1 MNAGYLDINN
11 IEALGKDYAI
21 CVGTF
26 DGVHMGHQELVKR
39 AKSLGLKLA
48 ILLIFSID
56 NVMKKHAKDGLL
68 MSIADRTEVFT
79 DLGASALIYIDL
91 DEKMRSLSPQAFVEN
106 VLMPLNVNT
115 VIVGDDFRFGSEA
128 KGNVETLKTL
138 AAGQFNVEVVEP
150 VLYSRK
156 RRVSTT
162 RVKRLISQGRVNEA
176 SVLLTR
182 PYKITGIITRGFG
195 LGSKIGYATANILL
209 DYHYFIPKRGIYF
222 VEVELQGKNYYGMCN
237 IGIHPTI
244 NKLAKSIIEVHLF
257 DFNRLVYDEV
267 INISFLNY
275 LRPEEKFPNIESL
288 VAQIDQ
294 DKEHCLKLIE
304 EIQQNNH
311 N

>member
-26 DGVHMGHQELVKR
+26 DGVHMGHQELVNR

-79 DLGASALIYIDL
+79 ELGASALIYIDL
-91 DEKMRSLSPQAFVEN
+91 DERMRTLSPQAFIDK
-106 VLMPLNVNT
+106 VLKPLNVSA
-115 VIVGDDFRFGSEA
+115 VIVGDDFRFGAEA
-128 KGNVETLKTL
+128 KGNVETLKQL
-138 AAGQFNVEVVEP
+138 SKGHFDVEVVEA

-162 RVKRLISQGRVNEA
+162 RVKRLITQGRIEEA
-176 SVLLTR
+176 NVLLTR

-209 DYHYFIPKRGIYF
+209 DYHYFMPKRGIYL
-222 VEVELQGKNYYGMCN
+222 VEVVLRGQKHYGMCN
-237 IGIHPTI
+237 IGVHPTI
-244 NKLAKSIIEVHLF
+244 NKLSKPIIEVHLF
-257 DFNRLVYDEV
+257 DFNEQIYDEV
-267 INISFLNY
+267 ITISFLNY
-275 LRPEEKFPNIESL
+275 LRNEEKFENIEVL

-294 DKEHCLKLIE
+294 DKIRCLEIIE
-304 EIQQNNH
+304 EIEKNRH
-311 N
+311 K

>member
-26 DGVHMGHQELVKR
+26 DGVHLGHQELVKR
-39 AKSLGLKLA
+39 AKKLGLKLA
-48 ILLIFSID
+48 VLLIFSID

-91 DEKMRSLSPQAFVEN
+91 DERMRSLSPREFIEK
-106 VLMPLNVNT
+106 VLRPLNVHT
-115 VIVGDDFRFGSEA
+115 VIVGDDFRFGQEA
-128 KGNVETLKTL
+128 KGNVETLAEL
-138 AAGQFNVEVVEP
+138 GRDYFNLEVVEP

-162 RVKRLISQGRVNEA
+162 RIKRLIAQGRVKAAQE
-176 SVLLTR
+176 LLTR

-209 DYHYFIPKRGIYF
+209 DYHYFVPKRGVYLVKVQLRGENHF
-222 VEVELQGKNYYGMCN
+222 GMCN
-237 IGIHPTI
+237 IGVHPTI
-244 NKLAKSIIEVHLF
+244 NRLSKSIIEVHLF
-257 DFNRLVYDEV
+257 DFSSSVYDEV
-267 INISFLNY
+267 ITVEFLEF
-275 LRPEEKFPNIESL
+275 LRNEEKYEDLDTLIK
-288 VAQIDQ
+288 QIGQ
-294 DKEHCLKLIE
+294 DKEDCLTLIE
-304 EIQQNNH
+304 KDYK
-311 N
+311 